1 MALANGVRGAIHPC
15 FLRAYMRLVF
25 QEFFHVYPLDLG
37 SSETFYVSL
46 TRRQLWIFALL
57 LRKICSPSGALPW
70 SSLPTSNRP
79 PGFHLQNISSVQ
91 IHPFPSSSITPPPRP
106 GPNCRHFHLH
116 RLPGSHLKMLIFFS
130 SFLSYCNLEPNN
142 ESPFHGLGGP
152 MIWPC
157 PLSICILYLCLL
169 TLQCFS
175 PIFRGCTLAAPLCA
189 GFCLIGSDLCCSVTS
204 QLDACSR
211 TSDQCLG
218 FSTQ

>member
-1 MALANGVRGAIHPC
+1 M
-15 FLRAYMRLVF
+15 F
-25 QEFFHVYPLDLG
+25 
-37 SSETFYVSL
+37 T
-46 TRRQLWIFALL
+46 LW
-57 LRKICSPSGALPW
+57 CSPLVIPAHIQQALWVPPPEYLL
-70 SSLPTSNRP
+70 SSNPSFSFKFSHSSTPSWPQLPT
-79 PGFHLQNISSVQ
+79 L
-91 IHPFPSSSITPPPRP
+91 PSSQTARVT
-106 GPNCRHFHLH
+106 F
-116 RLPGSHLKMLIFFS
+116 KDVDFFFFS
-130 SFLSYCNLEPNN
+130 SLLSYCNLEPNN

-175 PIFRGCTLAAPLCA
+175 PTFRGCTLAAPLCA